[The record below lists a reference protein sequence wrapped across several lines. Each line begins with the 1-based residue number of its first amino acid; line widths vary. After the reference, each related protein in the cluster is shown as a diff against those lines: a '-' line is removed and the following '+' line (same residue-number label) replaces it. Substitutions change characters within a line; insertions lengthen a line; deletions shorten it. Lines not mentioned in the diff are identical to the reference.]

1 MLVNMNNPTSRR
13 KLLKQLA
20 AGSLA
25 AAVRQPLHVFAN
37 DNMKE
42 EKLKG
47 NINHSVCQWT
57 YRFITTGSIMR
68 RK

>member
-1 MLVNMNNPTSRR
+1 MNYPTSRR

-25 AAVRQPLHVFAN
+25 ASIGQPLHVFAN
-37 DNMKE
+37 DNMEE

-57 YRFITTGSIMR
+57 YGFLPLDDL
-68 RK
+68 